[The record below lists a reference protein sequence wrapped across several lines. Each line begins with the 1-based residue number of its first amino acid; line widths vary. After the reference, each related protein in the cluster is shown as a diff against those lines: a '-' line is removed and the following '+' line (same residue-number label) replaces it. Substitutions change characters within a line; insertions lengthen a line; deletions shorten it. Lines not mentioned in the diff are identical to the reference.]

1 MSRGV
6 VMRKRKKREYKL
18 LIDALRASGMSDQR
32 IKALDTIIK
41 NVAIMGDKLNETSEE
56 LYEADLTVEY
66 NNGGGQS
73 GIRENPL
80 FRAYESLWKSYLSG
94 MDTILDQFG
103 TENAVETKP
112 INKTVLELVRSKRR
126 AEA

>member
-1 MSRGV
+1 
-6 VMRKRKKREYKL
+6 MRKRKKREYKL